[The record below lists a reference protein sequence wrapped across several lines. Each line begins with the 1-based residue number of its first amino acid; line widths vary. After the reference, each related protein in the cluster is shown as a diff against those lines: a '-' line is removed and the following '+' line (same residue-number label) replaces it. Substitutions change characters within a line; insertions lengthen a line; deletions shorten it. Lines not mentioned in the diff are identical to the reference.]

1 MNTILSRR
9 ALLGGALAATAAA
22 ALSPLRRAQA
32 AGVDKI
38 SVDFAYYNP
47 PSLVLKKNGWLEEA
61 LAPSG
66 TKVEWVLSLGSNK
79 ANQFL
84 AANAVQFGST
94 AGSAALL
101 ARANGS
107 PIHTVYLYSQP
118 EWTALVVGKDSPLK
132 KVAELRGKK
141 IAATKGTDPY
151 FFLLRA
157 LKDAGLAQ
165 GDVEIVE
172 LQHPDGRQAL
182 ERGQVD
188 AWAGLDPHMAASQL
202 DAGSRLL
209 YRNRAY
215 CTYGALNA
223 REDFL
228 RDHPDLVTIVLR
240 QYERARQVA
249 KNNVDETIKI
259 VAEASGLEPRVA
271 ALQLRERTSYPNPS
285 PGADY
290 RRALEG
296 VIPIVRANQ
305 LALPTAD
312 LDGALAS
319 LPDAAPAR
327 AALRV

>member
-1 MNTILSRR
+1 MNTRLSRR
-9 ALLGGALAATAAA
+9 SFVGGALTLSA
-22 ALSPLRRAQA
+22 ALALRRTALA
-32 AGVDKI
+32 AGVERI
-38 SVDFAYYNP
+38 GVDYAYYNP
-47 PSLVLKKNGWLEEA
+47 PSLILKKYGWLEGA
-61 LAPSG
+61 LAPLG

-79 ANQFL
+79 ANSFL

-107 PIHTVYLYSQP
+107 PIRTVYLYSQP
-118 EWTALVVGKDSPLK
+118 EWTATVVGKNSPLRAVK
-132 KVAELRGKK
+132 ELRGKK

-157 LKDAGLAQ
+157 LKDAGLSQ

-188 AWAGLDPHMAASQL
+188 AWAGLDPHMAASEL

-209 YRNRAY
+209 YRNPAY
-215 CTYGALNA
+215 NTYGALNV

-228 RDHPDLVTIVLR
+228 RDHPDVVAILLR
-240 QYERARQVA
+240 QYERARQYA
-249 KNNVDETIKI
+249 SKNLDETVKI
-259 VAEASGLEPRVA
+259 LAEASGLEARVA
-271 ALQLRERTSYPNPS
+271 DRQLRLRTRYPNPS
-285 PGADY
+285 PGAEY

-305 LALPTAD
+305 LALPGAD
-312 LDGALAS
+312 LEGALAA
-319 LPDAAPAR
+319 LVDPAPTK

>member
-38 SVDFAYYNP
+38 GIDFAYYNP
-47 PSLVLKKNGWLEEA
+47 PSLILKKYGWLEEA

-132 KVAELRGKK
+132 
-141 IAATKGTDPY
+141 TKHVLT
-151 FFLLRA
+151 
-157 LKDAGLAQ
+157 
-165 GDVEIVE
+165 E
-172 LQHPDGRQAL
+172 RQQML
-182 ERGQVD
+182 SLFR
-188 AWAGLDPHMAASQL
+188 
-202 DAGSRLL
+202 
-209 YRNRAY
+209 
-215 CTYGALNA
+215 
-223 REDFL
+223 
-228 RDHPDLVTIVLR
+228 
-240 QYERARQVA
+240 
-249 KNNVDETIKI
+249 
-259 VAEASGLEPRVA
+259 EPR
-271 ALQLRERTSYPNPS
+271 TS
-285 PGADY
+285 
-290 RRALEG
+290 
-296 VIPIVRANQ
+296 
-305 LALPTAD
+305 LAPVED
-312 LDGALAS
+312 RKS
-319 LPDAAPAR
+319 HSR
-327 AALRV
+327 F

>member
-1 MNTILSRR
+1 MKTILSRR
-9 ALLGGALAATAAA
+9 ALLAGALAASAAA
-22 ALSPLRRAQA
+22 ALAPLRRAGA

-38 SVDFAYYNP
+38 GVDYAYYNP
-47 PSLVLKKNGWLEEA
+47 PSLILKKYGWLEEA
-61 LAPSG
+61 LAPLG

-84 AANAVQFGST
+84 AASAVQFGST

-107 PIHTVYLYSQP
+107 PIHTVYLFSQP
-118 EWTALVVGKDSPLK
+118 EWTALVVGKDSQLQ
-132 KVAELRGKK
+132 KVSDLRGKK

-157 LKDAGLAQ
+157 LATAGLAQ

-209 YRNRAY
+209 YRNRAFN
-215 CTYGALNA
+215 TYGALNS

-228 RDHPDLVTIVLR
+228 HDHPEIVTIVLR

-271 ALQLRERTSYPNPS
+271 ALQLRERTSYPNPT
-285 PGADY
+285 PGVEFH
-290 RRALEG
+290 RALEG

-319 LPDAAPAR
+319 LAETGPSKAAH
-327 AALRV
+327 V